1 MHSTQFSELPPISD
15 IGELFLKVTGVKLTL
30 YTTWRTWIL
39 VDPEE
44 YFIFQPYIRPC
55 HQRILVETINGV
67 QPNPC
72 AFLRQLLR
80 PYGLHIVKRNN
91 QYKVCELSEQ
101 TVGKKPGTLLS
112 WSEPVAPN

>member
-1 MHSTQFSELPPISD
+1 MHNTQFSELPPISD
-15 IGELFLKVTGVKLTL
+15 INDLFLKATGVKLTL
-30 YTTWRTWIL
+30 YTTWSSWNP

-91 QYKVCELSEQ
+91 QYKVCVVSEH

-112 WSEPVAPN
+112 WSEPDAPS